1 MKQFPI
7 SLRSSDLSIALLL
20 VAIISLMIVPL
31 PTFLID
37 SLLALNISISMLLL
51 MVTMYIPSA
60 VALSSFPS
68 ILLFTTLFRLSLN
81 IASTKAILLHADAG
95 HVIESFGQ
103 LVVGG
108 NLVVGIVVFL
118 IVTIVQFIVITKGS
132 ERVAE
137 VGARFT
143 LDAMPGKQMSI
154 DADLRSGILKP
165 AEARMKRNL
174 LAMESQLHGG
184 MDGAM
189 KFVKGDSIA
198 GLVITVVNI
207 VAGVIVG
214 VTYHEMTAAEAA
226 NRFAVLSIGD
236 AMVSQ
241 IPSLLICVAA
251 GIMITRVADEQKH
264 DSSNSVGQEI
274 MNQLG
279 GNASA
284 LYMAGTLVLG
294 FALIPGFPWLQF
306 IILSAALILGGKLL
320 SARHRKA
327 ATAIGASLPALKRAG
342 ASGSDPTVGRHA
354 PALTQPLALR
364 LAPGLEKLIDTKALN
379 AAFEAERMRMQ
390 ETLGLPFPGLAVW
403 YSDSLSDSAYDILL
417 HDVPTAE
424 GSIRPGSLLVRD
436 PDPTLMPRCQRG
448 GPAGGEDESFWL
460 PIEDRTLAGDAVVLS
475 VEAVLA
481 QHAISTMQHK
491 AHRFVGIQEV
501 QWMLEGL
508 SSEYPGLVTELQKV
522 MPLQRIG
529 DVLRRLLEEQISVR
543 NMRTICESLTVWGA
557 KEKDTLLLCE
567 HIRSDLGQ
575 YLAYRATRGTS
586 KLAAIFVDASV
597 EQLIRQS
604 IKQTPAGNYL
614 ALPPDTA
621 SHLVQ
626 QIAEMVRGR
635 MSNNGPLALICSMDV
650 RRYMRRLIE
659 DKIGNLDV
667 YSFQELG
674 GLVELQPVGKVTA

>member
-1 MKQFPI
+1 MKSFT
-7 SLRSSDLSIALLL
+7 LRSSDLTIALLL

-37 SLLALNISISMLLL
+37 TLLAVNIAISLLLL

-60 VALSSFPS
+60 VSLSSFPS

-165 AEARMKRNL
+165 AEARAKRNL

-251 GIMITRVADEQKH
+251 GIMITRVADEQNH
-264 DSSNSVGQEI
+264 DANNSVGQEI
-274 MNQLG
+274 MSQLG

-284 LYMAGTLVLG
+284 LYMAGALLLG
-294 FALIPGFPWLQF
+294 FALIPGFPWVQF
-306 IILSAALILGGKLL
+306 LVLSCGLFLAGMVLTRRKLKIVND
-320 SARHRKA
+320 A
-327 ATAIGASLPALKRAG
+327 GPSLPALKRAG
-342 ASGSDPTVGRHA
+342 GTGADPTVGRHA
-354 PALTQPLALR
+354 PALAQPLALR
-364 LAPGLEKLIDTKALN
+364 LSPKLEKHIDIIALN
-379 AAFEAERMRMQ
+379 AAFNVERLRMQ
-390 ETLGLPFPGLAVW
+390 EVLGLPFPGLGIW
-403 YSDSLSDSAYDILL
+403 YSDGLDDYAYDVLL
-417 HDVPTAE
+417 HDVPTAQ
-424 GSIRPGSLLVRD
+424 GAIIPGSLMLGNKD
-436 PDPTLMPRCQRG
+436 PEVQAMCQPG
-448 GPAGGEDESFWL
+448 TAAGGLTETYWL
-460 PIEDRTLAGDAVVLS
+460 PITDRAKAGA
-475 VEAVLA
+475 AVLLTPETVMA
-481 QHAISTMQHK
+481 QHALRIMQRK

-508 SSEYPGLVTELQKV
+508 TTEYPGLVTELQKV

-529 DVLRRLLEEQISVR
+529 EVLRRLLEERISIR

-557 KEKDTLLLCE
+557 KEKDSLLLCE
-567 HIRSDLGQ
+567 HVRGDLGQ
-575 YLAYRATRGTS
+575 YLAHRATRGTS
-586 KLAAIFVDASV
+586 KLSAVFVDSAV
-597 EQLIRQS
+597 EQLIREA

-621 SHLVQ
+621 EFLVQ
-626 QIAEMVRGR
+626 QIVELA
-635 MSNNGPLALICSMDV
+635 GPQSETPIAVICSMDV
-650 RRYMRRLIE
+650 RRYIRRLIE
-659 DKIGNLDV
+659 EKIEWLEV

-674 GLVELQPVGKVTA
+674 GLVELRPVGKVTA

>member
-1 MKQFPI
+1 MKNF

-37 SLLALNISISMLLL
+37 TLLAVNIAISLLLL
-51 MVTMYIPSA
+51 MVTMYIPNA

-165 AEARMKRNL
+165 AEARAKRNL

-214 VTYHEMTAAEAA
+214 ITYHEMTAAEAA

-251 GIMITRVADEQKH
+251 GIMITRVADEQNH
-264 DSSNSVGQEI
+264 DASNSVGQEI

-279 GNASA
+279 SNASA
-284 LYMAGTLVLG
+284 LYMAGALLLG
-294 FALIPGFPWLQF
+294 FALIPGFPWVQF
-306 IILSAALILGGKLL
+306 MFLSLGLFTAGYLL
-320 SARHRKA
+320 SRRRSRVVA
-327 ATAIGASLPALKRAG
+327 AAGATLPALKRAG
-342 ASGSDPTVGRHA
+342 SNGNDPSVGRHA
-354 PALTQPLALR
+354 PALTMPLALR
-364 LAPGLEKLIDTKALN
+364 LSPSLEPLIDTNALN
-379 AAFEAERMRMQ
+379 AAFDLERIRMQ
-390 ETLGLPFPGLAVW
+390 EALGLPFPGLGIW
-403 YSDSLSDSAYDILL
+403 YCDQLAENCYDILL
-417 HDVPTAE
+417 HDVPTSSGAIVPDAMMVHAPTPALQARCQLCSNTGGAEQTYWLPLADRALAE
-424 GSIRPGSLLVRD
+424 GAK
-436 PDPTLMPRCQRG
+436 LM
-448 GPAGGEDESFWL
+448 AAETV
-460 PIEDRTLAGDAVVLS
+460 I
-475 VEAVLA
+475 A
-481 QHAISTMQHK
+481 QHVISIMQRK

-508 SSEYPGLVTELQKV
+508 TAEYPGLVAELQKV

-529 DVLRRLLEEQISVR
+529 EVLRRLLEEQISIR

-557 KEKDTLLLCE
+557 KEKDSLLLCE
-567 HIRSDLGQ
+567 HVRGDLSQ
-575 YLAYRATRGTS
+575 YLAHRATRGTLTLS
-586 KLAAIFVDASV
+586 AIFIDAGV

-614 ALPPDTA
+614 ALPPDAAAYLIEQIEDLA
-621 SHLVQ
+621 SVGP
-626 QIAEMVRGR
+626 ET
-635 MSNNGPLALICSMDV
+635 PLAVVCSMDV
-650 RRYMRRLIE
+650 RRYVRRMIE
-659 DKIGNLDV
+659 DRIGWLDV

-674 GLVELQPVGKVTA
+674 GLVELQPVGKVIS

>member
-1 MKQFPI
+1 MKRF
-7 SLRSSDLSIALLL
+7 SLRTSDLTIALLL

-37 SLLALNISISMLLL
+37 SLLAVNIAISLLLL
-51 MVTMYIPSA
+51 MVTMYMPSA

-154 DADLRSGILKP
+154 DADLRAGLLKP
-165 AEARMKRNL
+165 AEARAKRNM

-214 VTYHEMTAAEAA
+214 ITYHEMSAAEAA

-251 GIMITRVADEQKH
+251 GIMITRVADEQNH
-264 DSSNSVGQEI
+264 DASNSVGQEI
-274 MNQLG
+274 MTQLG
-279 GNASA
+279 RNANA
-284 LYMAGTLVLG
+284 LFMAGALVLG
-294 FALIPGFPWLQF
+294 FAFIPGFPWMQF
-306 IILSAALILGGKLL
+306 IVLSGALITGGVLL
-320 SARHRKA
+320 TRKRQSATTHS
-327 ATAIGASLPALKRAG
+327 GASLSSLKRAG
-342 ASGSDPTVGRHA
+342 GSGADPTIGRHA
-354 PALTQPLALR
+354 PALAQPLALR
-364 LAPGLEKLIDTKALN
+364 LSPQLEKHLDIAALN
-379 AAFEAERMRMQ
+379 AAFKAERIRIQ
-390 ETLGLPFPGLAVW
+390 ESLGLPFPGLGIW
-403 YSDSLSDSAYDILL
+403 YSEALGEGCYDVLV
-417 HDVPTAE
+417 HDVPAAE
-424 GSIRPGSLLVRD
+424 GMIRSGYLMLAGTD
-436 PDPTLMPRCQRG
+436 PRFRHLCQTG
-448 GPAGGEDESFWL
+448 GPAGGREVTYWL
-460 PIEDRTLAGDAVVLS
+460 PAGERAQAEDAVLLTP
-475 VEAVLA
+475 ETVLA
-481 QHAISTMQHK
+481 QHAVAVMQRK

-501 QWMLEGL
+501 QWMMESLAPEF
-508 SSEYPGLVTELQKV
+508 PGLVTELQKV

-529 DVLRRLLEEQISVR
+529 EVLRRLLEEQISIR

-567 HIRSDLGQ
+567 HVRGDLGQ
-575 YLAYRATRGTS
+575 YLAHRATRGTS
-586 KLAAIFVDASV
+586 RLSAIFIDAAV

-621 SHLVQ
+621 AYLVQ
-626 QIAEMVRGR
+626 QISEIAGDSAE
-635 MSNNGPLALICSMDV
+635 GPENPTAIVSSMDV
-650 RRYMRRLIE
+650 RRYLRRLIE
-659 DKIGNLDV
+659 EKLQWLDV

-674 GLVELQPVGKVTA
+674 GLVELQPIGKVTV

>member
-1 MKQFPI
+1 MKRL
-7 SLRSSDLSIALLL
+7 SLRSSDLTIALLL

-37 SLLALNISISMLLL
+37 SLLAVNIAISLLLL

-60 VALSSFPS
+60 VSLSSFPS

-165 AEARMKRNL
+165 AEAKAKRNL

-198 GLVITVVNI
+198 GLVITVVNL

-241 IPSLLICVAA
+241 IPSLLISVAA
-251 GIMITRVADEQKH
+251 GIMITRVADEQNH
-264 DSSNSVGQEI
+264 DANNSVGQEI
-274 MNQLG
+274 MSQLG

-284 LYMAGTLVLG
+284 LYMAGALLLG

-306 IILSAALILGGKLL
+306 LVLSAGLFSAGMILSRRRLKV
-320 SARHRKA
+320 
-327 ATAIGASLPALKRAG
+327 ATDAGPSLPALKRAG
-342 ASGSDPTVGRHA
+342 GTGADPIVGRHA
-354 PALTQPLALR
+354 PALAQPLALR
-364 LAPGLEKLIDTKALN
+364 LSPQLEKFIDTAALN
-379 AAFEAERMRMQ
+379 KAFDIERMKMQ
-390 ETLGLPFPGLAVW
+390 EVLGLPFPGLGVW
-403 YSDSLSDSAYDILL
+403 YSDSLPDYAYDVLL
-417 HDVPTAE
+417 HDVPNAQGE
-424 GSIRPGSLLVRD
+424 IKPGFLMVKD
-436 PDPTLMPRCQRG
+436 PDAATQLVCQPG
-448 GPAGGEDESFWL
+448 AGAGGQKESYWL
-460 PIEDRTLAGDAVVLS
+460 AVADRAKAGTAIVMTPETVM
-475 VEAVLA
+475 A
-481 QHAISTMQHK
+481 QHALRIMQKK

-508 SSEYPGLVTELQKV
+508 TLEYPGLVTELQKV

-529 DVLRRLLEEQISVR
+529 EVLRRLLEEQVSIR

-557 KEKDTLLLCE
+557 KEKDSLLLCE
-567 HIRSDLGQ
+567 HVRGDLGQ
-575 YLAYRATRGTS
+575 YLAHKATNGTS
-586 KLAAIFVDASV
+586 KLSAVFVDASA

-621 SHLVQ
+621 EFLIQ
-626 QIAEMVRGR
+626 QISE
-635 MSNNGPLALICSMDV
+635 LAGEKSDTPMAVVCSMDV
-650 RRYMRRLIE
+650 RRYVRRLIE
-659 DKIGNLDV
+659 DKIEWLDV

-674 GLVELQPVGKVTA
+674 GLVELQPVGKVSA

>member
-1 MKQFPI
+1 MNKLT
-7 SLRSSDLSIALLL
+7 LRTSDLTIALLL

-37 SLLALNISISMLLL
+37 TLLAVNISISLLLL
-51 MVTMYIPSA
+51 MVTMYMPSA

-154 DADLRSGILKP
+154 DADLKSGLLKP
-165 AEARMKRNL
+165 NEARTKRNL

-214 VTYHEMTAAEAA
+214 ITYHGMSAGEAA

-241 IPSLLICVAA
+241 IPSLLICMAA
-251 GIMITRVADEQKH
+251 GIMITRVADEQNH
-264 DSSNSVGQEI
+264 DASNSVGQEI
-274 MNQLG
+274 MTQLG
-279 GNASA
+279 RNASA
-284 LYMAGTLVLG
+284 LYMAGILVLG
-294 FALIPGFPWLQF
+294 FAFIPGFPWIQF
-306 IILSAALILGGKLL
+306 IVLSGALIAGGAMLTRRRFKVGTH
-320 SARHRKA
+320 S
-327 ATAIGASLPALKRAG
+327 GASLSALKRAG
-342 ASGSDPTVGRHA
+342 GSGADPAIGRHA
-354 PALTQPLALR
+354 PALAQPLALR
-364 LAPGLEKLIDTKALN
+364 LSPLLEKHIATAALN
-379 AAFEAERMRMQ
+379 EAFNQERIRLQ
-390 ETLGLPFPGLAVW
+390 ETLGLPFPGLAIW
-403 YSDSLSDSAYDILL
+403 YHDAYTDGAYDVLV
-417 HDVPTAE
+417 HDVPAAE
-424 GSIRPGSLLVRD
+424 GVIRTGHLLLANAE
-436 PDPTLMPRCQRG
+436 PQYQGLCLAS
-448 GPAGGEDESFWL
+448 GPAGGASTTYWL
-460 PIEDRTLAGDAVVLS
+460 PVADRLQVENAVLLTP
-475 VEAVLA
+475 EAVLA
-481 QHAISTMQHK
+481 QHALAVMKRK

-501 QWMLEGL
+501 QWMMEGL
-508 SSEYPGLVTELQKV
+508 APEYPGLVIELQKV

-529 DVLRRLLEEQISVR
+529 EVLRRLLEEQISIR

-567 HIRSDLGQ
+567 HVRGDLSQ
-575 YLAYRATRGTS
+575 YLAYRATNGTS
-586 KLAAIFVDASV
+586 KLAAIFIDTAV
-597 EQLIRQS
+597 EQLLRQS

-621 SHLVQ
+621 VFLLQ
-626 QIAEMVRGR
+626 QILEIAEARPDAPTAVV
-635 MSNNGPLALICSMDV
+635 CSMDV
-650 RRYMRRLIE
+650 RRYIRRLIE
-659 DKIGNLDV
+659 EKIEWLDV

-674 GLVELQPVGKVTA
+674 GLVELQPIGKVTL

>member
-1 MKQFPI
+1 MKGI
-7 SLRSSDLSIALLL
+7 SLRSSDISIALLL

-37 SLLALNISISMLLL
+37 SLLAVNITISLLLL
-51 MVTMYIPSA
+51 MVTMYMPSA

-154 DADLRSGILKP
+154 DADLRSGLLAP
-165 AEARMKRNL
+165 AEARAKRNL

-198 GLVITVVNI
+198 SLVITVVNI

-214 VTYHEMTAAEAA
+214 ITYHEMSAAEAA

-251 GIMITRVADEQKH
+251 GIMITRVADEQNH
-264 DSSNSVGQEI
+264 DASNSVGQEI
-274 MNQLG
+274 MTQLG
-279 GNASA
+279 RNANA

-294 FALIPGFPWLQF
+294 FAFIPGFPWIQF
-306 IILSAALILGGKLL
+306 MFLSAALITGGTLL
-320 SARHRKA
+320 SRKNRKSN
-327 ATAIGASLPALKRAG
+327 GNGGVSLPALKRHG
-342 ASGSDPTVGRHA
+342 ASGADPTIGRHA
-354 PALTQPLALR
+354 PALAQPLALR
-364 LAPGLEKLIDTKALN
+364 LAPQLEKSIDSKALN
-379 AAFEAERMRMQ
+379 AAFNIERMRLQ
-390 ETLGLPFPGLAVW
+390 EELGLPFPGLAIW
-403 YSDSLSDSAYDILL
+403 YRDGLEDGTYDILI
-417 HDVPTAE
+417 HDVPVAE
-424 GSIRPGSLLVRD
+424 GQVRAGHLLVEA
-436 PDPTLMPRCQRG
+436 PDDTLRAACEAG
-448 GPAGGEDESFWL
+448 GPAGGEASSFWL
-460 PIEDRTLAGDAVVLS
+460 PVAKRALGEGVVLQS
-475 VEAVLA
+475 CETVLA
-481 QHAISTMQHK
+481 RHAIALMQRK

-501 QWMLEGL
+501 QWMMEGL
-508 SSEYPGLVTELQKV
+508 SPEYPGLVTELQKV

-529 DVLRRLLEEQISVR
+529 EVLRRLLEEQISIR
-543 NMRTICESLTVWGA
+543 NMRSICESLTVWGV

-567 HIRSDLGQ
+567 HVRMELSQ
-575 YLAYRATRGTS
+575 YMAHRATNGTS
-586 KLAAIFVDASV
+586 KLSAIFIDASV

-621 SHLVQ
+621 ANLVQ
-626 QIAEMVRGR
+626 QITTMA
-635 MSNNGPLALICSMDV
+635 GPRSTANIAVVASMDV
-650 RRYMRRLIE
+650 RRYVRRMIE
-659 DKIGNLDV
+659 EKLDWLNV

-674 GLVELQPVGKVTA
+674 GLVQLQPIGKVSV

>member
-1 MKQFPI
+1 MKI
-7 SLRSSDLSIALLL
+7 LSLRSSDLAIALLL

-37 SLLALNISISMLLL
+37 TLLALNIAISLLLL
-51 MVTMYIPSA
+51 MVTMYMPSA

-154 DADLRSGILKP
+154 DADLRSGLLKP
-165 AEARMKRNL
+165 FEARAKRNL

-214 VTYHEMTAAEAA
+214 ILYHEMTAAEAA

-241 IPSLLICVAA
+241 IPSLLICMAA
-251 GIMITRVADEQKH
+251 GIMITRVADEQNH
-264 DSSNSVGQEI
+264 DLSNSVGQEI
-274 MNQLG
+274 MTQLG
-279 GNASA
+279 RNANA
-284 LYMAGTLVLG
+284 LYMAGVLVLG
-294 FALIPGFPWLQF
+294 FAFIPGFPWMQF
-306 IILSAALILGGKLL
+306 IFLAGALIAGGVMLTRKRMKTVTHSGVSL
-320 SARHRKA
+320 S
-327 ATAIGASLPALKRAG
+327 ALKRTGSNG
-342 ASGSDPTVGRHA
+342 ADPSIGRHA

-364 LAPGLEKLIDTKALN
+364 LSPKLEKHLDIAALN
-379 AAFEAERMRMQ
+379 TAFKTERIRLQ
-390 ETLGLPFPGLAVW
+390 ETLGIPFPGLAIW
-403 YSDSLSDSAYDILL
+403 YGEGLSDGYYDILI
-417 HDVPTAE
+417 HDVPSAE
-424 GSIRPGSLLVRD
+424 GSIQPDHLLLVNRE
-436 PDPTLMPRCQRG
+436 TEYRSLCISG
-448 GPAGGEDESFWL
+448 GPALGQSDTFWL
-460 PIEDRTLAGDAVVLS
+460 PIGDRAKVENASLLTPETL
-475 VEAVLA
+475 LA
-481 QHAISTMQHK
+481 QHALSTMQRK
-491 AHRFVGIQEV
+491 AHRFIGIQEV
-501 QWMLEGL
+501 QWMMEGL
-508 SSEYPGLVTELQKV
+508 TQEYPGLVVELQKV

-529 DVLRRLLEEQISVR
+529 EVLRRLLEEQISIR
-543 NMRTICESLTVWGA
+543 NMRTICESLTVWGS

-567 HIRSDLGQ
+567 HVRGDLGQ
-575 YLAYRATRGTS
+575 YLAHRATGGTS
-586 KLAAIFVDASV
+586 KLNAIFLDTAV
-597 EQLIRQS
+597 EQLVRQS

-621 SHLVQ
+621 AFLVQ
-626 QIAEMVRGR
+626 QIAAIAGEQTAT
-635 MSNNGPLALICSMDV
+635 PTALVASMDV
-650 RRYMRRLIE
+650 RRYIRRLIE
-659 DKIGNLDV
+659 AKLEWLEV

-674 GLVELQPVGKVTA
+674 GLVELQPIGKVTM

>member
-1 MKQFPI
+1 MKNF

-37 SLLALNISISMLLL
+37 TLLAVNIAISLLLL
-51 MVTMYIPSA
+51 MVTMYIPNA

-154 DADLRSGILKP
+154 DADLKSGILKP
-165 AEARMKRNL
+165 SEARAKRNF

-214 VTYHEMTAAEAA
+214 ITYHEMTAAEAA

-251 GIMITRVADEQKH
+251 GIMITRVADEQNH
-264 DSSNSVGQEI
+264 DASNSVGQEI

-284 LYMAGTLVLG
+284 LYMAGALLLG
-294 FALIPGFPWLQF
+294 FALIPGFPWVQF
-306 IILSAALILGGKLL
+306 LVLSVSLVTAGFLL
-320 SARHRKA
+320 SRRRSKVVAEA
-327 ATAIGASLPALKRAG
+327 GTALPALKRAG
-342 ASGSDPTVGRHA
+342 STGNDPSLGRHA

-364 LAPGLEKLIDTKALN
+364 LSPALESSIDTTALN
-379 AAFEAERMRMQ
+379 KAFDLERIRMQ
-390 ETLGLPFPGLAVW
+390 EVLGLPFPGLAVW
-403 YSDSLSDSAYDILL
+403 YSDGLTGNSYDILL
-417 HDVPTAE
+417 HDVPTSTGA
-424 GSIRPGSLLVRD
+424 IVPGCLMLRD
-436 PDPTLMPRCQRG
+436 PTPAQQAICKRG
-448 GPAGGEDESFWL
+448 DAAGGDDATFW
-460 PIEDRTLAGDAVVLS
+460 ISVVDRALVKDADALTA
-475 VEAVLA
+475 ETVLA
-481 QHAISTMQHK
+481 QHAISIMQRK

-508 SSEYPGLVTELQKV
+508 TTEYPGLVAELQKV

-529 DVLRRLLEEQISVR
+529 EVLRRLLEEQISIR

-557 KEKDTLLLCE
+557 KEKDSLLLCE
-567 HIRSDLGQ
+567 HVRGDLSQ
-575 YLAYRATRGTS
+575 YLAHRATRGT
-586 KLAAIFVDASV
+586 LALSAIFIDAAV

-614 ALPPDTA
+614 ALPPDSA
-621 SHLVQ
+621 AYLIE
-626 QIAEMVRGR
+626 QIEDLANTETEA
-635 MSNNGPLALICSMDV
+635 PLAVVCSMDV
-650 RRYMRRLIE
+650 RRYIRRMIE
-659 DKIGNLDV
+659 ERIGGLDV

-674 GLVELQPVGKVTA
+674 GLVQLRPIGKVVS

>member
-1 MKQFPI
+1 MMKQLTI
-7 SLRSSDLSIALLL
+7 RTSDLTIALLL

-37 SLLALNISISMLLL
+37 SLLAVNISISLLLL
-51 MVTMYIPSA
+51 MVTMYMPSA

-154 DADLRSGILKP
+154 DADLRAGLLKP
-165 AEARMKRNL
+165 NEARAKRNL

-214 VTYHEMTAAEAA
+214 ITYHEMTAAEAA

-251 GIMITRVADEQKH
+251 GIMITRVADEQNH
-264 DSSNSVGQEI
+264 DATNSVGQEI
-274 MNQLG
+274 MTQLG
-279 GNASA
+279 RNASA
-284 LYMAGTLVLG
+284 LYMAGALVLG
-294 FALIPGFPWLQF
+294 FAFIPGFPWMQF
-306 IILSAALILGGKLL
+306 IFLSAALITGGILL
-320 SARHRKA
+320 TRKRLKIV
-327 ATAIGASLPALKRAG
+327 THSGASLSALKRTG
-342 ASGSDPTVGRHA
+342 ASGADPTIGRHA
-354 PALTQPLALR
+354 PALAQPLALR
-364 LAPGLEKLIDTKALN
+364 LSPQLEKYLDIAALN
-379 AAFEAERMRMQ
+379 AAFNAERIQVQ
-390 ETLGLPFPGLAVW
+390 ETLGLPFPGLGIW
-403 YSDSLSDSAYDILL
+403 YSDGLEEGCYDILV
-417 HDVPTAE
+417 HDVPSAE
-424 GSIRPGSLLVRD
+424 GQIRPGHLLLALAD
-436 PDPTLMPRCQRG
+436 PRFTHLCLES
-448 GPAGGEDESFWL
+448 GPAGGEDATFWL
-460 PIEDRTLAGDAVVLS
+460 PANERAQAEEAVLLTP
-475 VEAVLA
+475 EAVLA
-481 QHAISTMQHK
+481 RHAVAVMQRK

-501 QWMLEGL
+501 QWMMESLMPEF
-508 SSEYPGLVTELQKV
+508 PGLVGELQKV

-529 DVLRRLLEEQISVR
+529 EVLRRLLEEQISIR

-567 HIRSDLGQ
+567 HVRGDLGQ
-575 YLAYRATRGTS
+575 YLAHRATQGSS
-586 KLAAIFVDASV
+586 KLSAIFIDASV

-621 SHLVQ
+621 AFLVR
-626 QIAEMVRGR
+626 QIADIAGDKP
-635 MSNNGPLALICSMDV
+635 NGPTAIVSSMDV
-650 RRYMRRLIE
+650 RRYIRRLIE
-659 DKIGNLDV
+659 EKLHWLDV

-674 GLVELQPVGKVTA
+674 GLVELRPIGKVTA

>member
-1 MKQFPI
+1 MKRLG
-7 SLRSSDLSIALLL
+7 LRSSDLSIALLL

-37 SLLALNISISMLLL
+37 TLLAVNITISMLLL
-51 MVTMYIPSA
+51 MVTMYMPSA

-108 NLVVGIVVFL
+108 NLAVGIVVFM

-165 AEARMKRNL
+165 AEARAKRNL

-207 VAGVIVG
+207 GAGVIVG
-214 VTYHEMTAAEAA
+214 IMYHDMSAAEAA

-241 IPSLLICVAA
+241 IPSLLISVAA
-251 GIMITRVADEQKH
+251 GIMITRVADEQNH
-264 DSSNSVGQEI
+264 DANNSVGQEI
-274 MNQLG
+274 MTQLG
-279 GNASA
+279 RNANA
-284 LYMAGTLVLG
+284 LFMSGLLVLG
-294 FALIPGFPWLQF
+294 FAFIPGFPWVQF
-306 IILSAALILGGKLL
+306 VCLAGALIAGGVMLTRKRKKAGTHTGAGL
-320 SARHRKA
+320 S
-327 ATAIGASLPALKRAG
+327 ALKRAG
-342 ASGSDPTVGRHA
+342 STAVDPTIGRHA
-354 PALTQPLALR
+354 PPLAQPLALR
-364 LAPGLEKLIDTKALN
+364 LSPQLEKSINVAALN
-379 AAFEAERMRMQ
+379 TAFEQQRIRLQ
-390 ETLGLPFPGLAVW
+390 ESLGLPFPGLGIW
-403 YSDSLSDSAYDILL
+403 YCDTLEEGVYDVLV
-417 HDVPTAE
+417 HDVPSATGQVHA
-424 GSIRPGSLLVRD
+424 GCQLVETDD
-436 PDPTLMPRCQRG
+436 PALQALCQAG
-448 GPAGGEDESFWL
+448 GPAGDRDETFWL
-460 PIEDRTLAGDAVVLS
+460 ADSDRAQAGDAVLLS
-475 VEAVLA
+475 PETVLA
-481 QHAISTMQHK
+481 QHTIAVMQRK
-491 AHRFVGIQEV
+491 AHRFIGIQEV

-508 SSEYPGLVTELQKV
+508 VGEYPGLVSELQKV
-522 MPLQRIG
+522 MPLQRTG
-529 DVLRRLLEEQISVR
+529 EVLRRLLEEQISIR
-543 NMRTICESLTVWGA
+543 NMRAICESLTVWGA

-567 HIRSDLGQ
+567 HVRGDLSQ
-575 YLAYRATRGTS
+575 YLAHRATLGTS
-586 KLAAIFVDASV
+586 KLLAIFIDSSV
-597 EQLIRQS
+597 EQVIRQS

-614 ALPPDTA
+614 ALPPETA
-621 SHLVQ
+621 AMLVQ
-626 QIAEMVRGR
+626 QIAGFAKQRSAAPMAV
-635 MSNNGPLALICSMDV
+635 LCSMDV
-650 RRYMRRLIE
+650 RRYVRRLIE
-659 DKIGNLDV
+659 EKLEWLDV

-674 GLVELQPVGKVTA
+674 GLVELQPVGKVAV

>member
-1 MKQFPI
+1 MKRF
-7 SLRSSDLSIALLL
+7 SLRGSDLSIALLL

-31 PTFLID
+31 PTFIID
-37 SLLALNISISMLLL
+37 SLLALNITISLLLL
-51 MVTMYIPSA
+51 MVTMYMPSA

-154 DADLRSGILKP
+154 DADLRSGLLLP
-165 AEARMKRNL
+165 AEARTKRNL

-198 GLVITVVNI
+198 ALVITAVNL
-207 VAGVIVG
+207 VAGIIVG
-214 VTYHEMTAAEAA
+214 ITYHEMSASEAA

-251 GIMITRVADEQKH
+251 GIMITRVADEQNH
-264 DSSNSVGQEI
+264 DLNNSVGQEI
-274 MNQLG
+274 MTQLG
-279 GNASA
+279 RNANA

-294 FALIPGFPWLQF
+294 FAFIPGFPWIQF
-306 IILSAALILGGKLL
+306 MVLSAGLLTGGFLL
-320 SARHRKA
+320 TRRNRK
-327 ATAIGASLPALKRAG
+327 GKVDFGPSLPALKRAG
-342 ASGSDPTVGRHA
+342 ASGADPKIGRHA
-354 PALTQPLALR
+354 SALAQPLALR
-364 LAPGLEKLIDTKALN
+364 LSPQLERQIDTTALN
-379 AAFEAERMRMQ
+379 AAFDIERRRLQ
-390 ETLGLPFPGLAVW
+390 EVLGLPFPGLAVW
-403 YSDSLSDSAYDILL
+403 YHEAFTDGSYDILI
-417 HDVPTAE
+417 HDVPAAE
-424 GSIRPGSLLVRD
+424 GSIKIGHLLASD
-436 PDPTLMPRCQRG
+436 PDETLKALCQKG
-448 GPAGGEDESFWL
+448 GPAGGLPETFWL
-460 PIEDRTLAGDAVVLS
+460 PINDRALAEKALLLS
-475 VEAVLA
+475 AETVLA
-481 QHAISTMQHK
+481 RHAIAVMQRK

-501 QWMLEGL
+501 QWLIEGL
-508 SSEYPGLVTELQKV
+508 MSEYPGLVTELQKV

-529 DVLRRLLEEQISVR
+529 EVLRRLLEEQISIR
-543 NMRTICESLTVWGA
+543 NMRSILESLTVWGA
-557 KEKDTLLLCE
+557 KEKDSLLLCE
-567 HIRSDLGQ
+567 HVRVELNQ
-575 YLAYRATRGTS
+575 YMAHRATRGTS
-586 KLAAIFVDASV
+586 KLSAIFVDASV

-604 IKQTPAGNYL
+604 IKQTPAGNFL
-614 ALPPDTA
+614 ALPPDTVA
-621 SHLVQ
+621 MLVK
-626 QIAEMVRGR
+626 QIASIADQKYDGAIAVI
-635 MSNNGPLALICSMDV
+635 SSMDV
-650 RRYMRRLIE
+650 RRYIRRMIE
-659 DKIGNLDV
+659 DKIEWLDV

-674 GLVELQPVGKVTA
+674 GLVQLQPIGKITV

>member
-1 MKQFPI
+1 MKNF
-7 SLRSSDLSIALLL
+7 SLRSSDLAIAVLL

-37 SLLALNISISMLLL
+37 TLLAVNIAISLLLL
-51 MVTMYIPSA
+51 MVTMYIPNA

-154 DADLRSGILKP
+154 DADLKSGILKP
-165 AEARMKRNL
+165 SEARAKRNL

-214 VTYHEMTAAEAA
+214 ITYHEMTAAEAA

-251 GIMITRVADEQKH
+251 GIMITRVADEQNH
-264 DSSNSVGQEI
+264 DASNSVGQEI

-284 LYMAGTLVLG
+284 LYMAGALLLG
-294 FALIPGFPWLQF
+294 FALIPGFPWMQF
-306 IILSAALILGGKLL
+306 LVLSIGLVTGGLLL
-320 SARHRKA
+320 SRRRSRVVAEA
-327 ATAIGASLPALKRAG
+327 GATLPALKRAG
-342 ASGSDPTVGRHA
+342 GTGMDPSVGRHA

-364 LAPGLEKLIDTKALN
+364 LSPMLEALIDTKALN
-379 AAFEAERMRMQ
+379 AAFDVERIRMQ
-390 ETLGLPFPGLAVW
+390 EALGLPFPGLGIW
-403 YSDSLSDSAYDILL
+403 YSDALPENCYDILL

-424 GSIRPGSLLVRD
+424 GTIVPGC
-436 PDPTLMPRCQRG
+436 LMLREASPALQAICQR
-448 GPAGGEDESFWL
+448 AGGGTGQAQSFWL
-460 PIEDRTLAGDAVVLS
+460 PIANRALANGASLMTA
-475 VEAVLA
+475 ETVLA
-481 QHAISTMQHK
+481 QHAISIIQRK

-508 SSEYPGLVTELQKV
+508 TTEYPGLVAELQKV

-529 DVLRRLLEEQISVR
+529 DVLRRLLEEQISIR

-567 HIRSDLGQ
+567 HVRGDLSQ
-575 YLAYRATRGTS
+575 YLAHRATRGTLTLS
-586 KLAAIFVDASV
+586 AIFIDASV

-614 ALPPDTA
+614 ALPPDA
-621 SHLVQ
+621 AAYLIE
-626 QIAEMVRGR
+626 QIEDFAHAESTM
-635 MSNNGPLALICSMDV
+635 PLAVVLATDKVRLSVTESVPTGRSSPRCRRGDTCPCS
-650 RRYMRRLIE
+650 
-659 DKIGNLDV
+659 
-667 YSFQELG
+667 SPLG
-674 GLVELQPVGKVTA
+674 